1 MKTVTFDD
9 EAYDLLRSAK
19 LTQDESF
26 SKVVKR
32 VLGHG
37 EAAGRDGWDRSFG
50 AWGDL
55 DDAHLARLR
64 QGSIDAFGW
73 TAPRKGSRDRR

>member
-19 LTQDESF
+19 LTPGESF

-32 VLGHG
+32 VLGQKQ
-37 EAAGRDGWDRSFG
+37 GWDRVFG
-50 AWGDL
+50 AWADL
-55 DDAHLARLR
+55 TDEEVAAMR
-64 QGSIDAFGW
+64 QRSIDAFGW
-73 TAPRKGSRDRR
+73 TGDKKW